1 MSRIT
6 AFALAAALAGLAG
19 PAAAEK
25 LVLQLHA
32 PARFEFA
39 GYYAAL
45 WQGYYGASGLDVEIR
60 QGAQPGQEPVDPAHE
75 LIEGRAQFGTGTA
88 DLVIRAAQGQPLLL
102 LAPIFQQSGAGIY
115 YRADSDFSSP
125 AALANARLGRLPAS
139 DILDL
144 ELATALRA
152 EGIDPDKPKAVSIA
166 AGDVAAAL
174 ADRRVDAAIGS
185 SWTVPWQ
192 AQEKGVAL
200 KSLNPADY
208 RVEFYGDALFAMRR
222 LAQTEP
228 ETVRKFRAAS
238 LKGWDYALQHP
249 DEVAT
254 RIAADFAA
262 PPGIGDAAGFARYQA
277 DVARRL
283 SRYPEIPLG
292 HSNIER
298 WSRIEASLAGVGAL
312 LRTTDPTDFVY
323 DPQAEA
329 RDRNDMR
336 ALTILGA
343 TLLAGLAAIGLLW
356 WLRQRRPAAGPASD
370 TSEGEARAAQSEEE
384 QLMKNAGIPEPADL
398 NQMLTR
404 LERAIR
410 ERVPRRID
418 FRLSLLPELW
428 QCRVDTEAL
437 RPIVLALVSGAVGE
451 LKGDGALIV
460 GTRNFA
466 MDAGL
471 AAQMSG
477 AEAGEYARLTVR
489 DNGPGHSEEALGRML
504 DPAATARPS
513 AAAADEAVR
522 TLGGFLRVESAE
534 GVGTA
539 IHIYFARLAEEAPVA
554 IEPGNTAAA
563 AE

>member
-6 AFALAAALAGLAG
+6 AFALAAMLAGLAG
-19 PAAAEK
+19 SAAAEK
-25 LVLQLHA
+25 LVLQLHG
-32 PARFEFA
+32 PAQFEFA

-75 LIEGRAQFGTGTA
+75 LIAGRAQFGTGTA

-102 LAPIFQQSGAGIY
+102 LAPIFQQSGAAIY

-152 EGIDPDKPKAVSIA
+152 EGIEPDKPKAVSIA
-166 AGDVAAAL
+166 AGDAAAAL
-174 ADRRVDAAIGS
+174 VDRRVDAAIGS
-185 SWTVPWQ
+185 AWLVPWH
-192 AQEKGVAL
+192 AREKGVAL
-200 KSLNPADY
+200 KTLNPADY
-208 RVEFYGDALFAMRR
+208 RVEFYGDTLFAMRR

-228 ETVRKFRAAS
+228 ETVRQFRVAS
-238 LKGWDYALQHP
+238 LQGWEYALQHP

-292 HSNIER
+292 HSNVER
-298 WSRIEASLAGVGAL
+298 WSRIEASLTGVGAL
-312 LRTTDPTDFVY
+312 LRSIDPTDFVY
-323 DPQAEA
+323 DPDAEA
-329 RDRNDMR
+329 RDRNDTR

-343 TLLAGLAAIGLLW
+343 TLVAGLAAIGLLW
-356 WLRQRRPAAGPASD
+356 WVRQRRSAAGLVHYTA
-370 TSEGEARAAQSEEE
+370 EGEAGAAQSEEE

-404 LERAIR
+404 LERALR

-428 QCRVDTEAL
+428 LCRVDTEAL

-451 LKGDGALIV
+451 LKGAGVLIV

-466 MDAGL
+466 MDAETAGEIP
-471 AAQMSG
+471 G

-489 DNGPGHSEEALGRML
+489 DNGPGYSEEALARIL
-504 DPAATARPS
+504 DPATTARPS
-513 AAAADEAVR
+513 AAGADEAVR

-534 GVGTA
+534 GIGTA
-539 IHIYFARLAEEAPVA
+539 IHIYFARLAEEALA
-554 IEPGNTAAA
+554 IEPGSTAAA

>member
-25 LVLQLHA
+25 LVLQLHG
-32 PARFEFA
+32 PAQFEFA

-45 WQGYYGASGLDVEIR
+45 WQGYYGGAGLDVEIR
-60 QGAQPGQEPVDPAHE
+60 QAAQQGQAPLNPAHE

-88 DLVIRAAQGQPLLL
+88 DLVIRAAQGQPVLL
-102 LAPIFQQSGAGIY
+102 LAPIFQQSGAAIY
-115 YRADSDFSSP
+115 YRADADFSSP

-152 EGIDPDKPKAVSIA
+152 EGIDPDKPKAVLVATGDIA
-166 AGDVAAAL
+166 SAL

-185 SWTVPWQ
+185 SWMVPWQ
-192 AQEKGVAL
+192 AQEKGLAL
-200 KSLNPADY
+200 KTLNPADY
-208 RVEFYGDALFAMRR
+208 RVEFYGDSLFTMRR
-222 LAQTEP
+222 LAQSEP
-228 ETVRKFRAAS
+228 ETVRKFRTAS
-238 LKGWDYALQHP
+238 LKGWEYALQHP
-249 DEVAT
+249 DEVAG
-254 RIAADFAA
+254 RIVIDFAA
-262 PPGIGDAAGFARYQA
+262 PPGVADAAGFARYQA
-277 DVARRL
+277 DVARKL

-312 LRTTDPTDFVY
+312 LRETDPTDFVY
-323 DPQAEA
+323 DPDAEA
-329 RDRNDMR
+329 RDRNDTR

-343 TLLAGLAAIGLLW
+343 TLLAGLGAIGLLW
-356 WLRQRRPAAGPASD
+356 WLRQRRPAAGLARD
-370 TSEGEARAAQSEEE
+370 VAEVEAGAAQSNEE
-384 QLMKNAGIPEPADL
+384 QLMKTAGIPEPADL

-410 ERVPRRID
+410 ERVPRRIE

-428 QCRVDTEAL
+428 RCRVDTEAL
-437 RPIVLALVSGAVGE
+437 RPIVLALVSGAVSE
-451 LKGDGALIV
+451 LKGGGVLIV
-460 GTRNFA
+460 GTRNFG
-466 MDAGL
+466 MDAEL
-471 AAQMSG
+471 AAETPG
-477 AEAGEYARLTVR
+477 AQAGEYARLTVR
-489 DNGPGHSEEALGRML
+489 DNGPGHSDEGLARLL
-504 DPAATARPS
+504 DPATTARPS
-513 AAAADEAVR
+513 AAAAAEAVR

-539 IHIYFARLAEEAPVA
+539 IHIYFTRLAEEAPAA